1 MSCAGKALVARNA
14 LRHGLA
20 ISILKNP
27 VMCAEVEALAQ
38 AIAGQGADHLRIAQA
53 RIIAAAQ
60 LDLARV
66 EDAKVS
72 LWNPQIAAAIP
83 SDNVGANKVL
93 PNPQEVDAASQ
104 GEGRSSEL
112 PVEGAVAVTLD
123 VLHQLARLD
132 RYERPAI
139 SRCIRAMRAFLT
151 HRTFGDSAGI
161 PT

>member
-1 MSCAGKALVARNA
+1 
-14 LRHGLA
+14 LA
-20 ISILKNP
+20 SSILKDP
-27 VMCAEVEALAQ
+27 VMCAEVEALAR
-38 AIAGQGADHLRIAQA
+38 AIAGQGADQLQVAQA

-83 SDNVGANKVL
+83 SSDHVGADKVL
-93 PNPQEVDAASQ
+93 PNPQEDDAASQ
-104 GEGRSSEL
+104 GEGCSSEL
-112 PVEGAVAVTLD
+112 PLEGAVAATLD

-132 RYERPAI
+132 RYERRTI
-139 SRCIRAMRAFLT
+139 SRCIRAIRTFLT
-151 HRTFGDSAGI
+151 YRTFEDSAGV